1 MSITNLPGELRERSP
16 ATLSRDGRRS
26 LIAWAG
32 LVPALAILVTYRLVP
47 LLWNVVLSF
56 ENMRYTGE
64 TTWVGLENYQKLL
77 EDRVFWDALLNTILF
92 LGSVPIAVTIALGLA
107 LLLNK
112 QFPGSKVFRSMFFL
126 PYITMMVAIAVIWS
140 YMFKTQGGVINF
152 VLQDAGLIGNNIR
165 WLSESW
171 WARAS
176 IIIVHVWKTT
186 GFYLII
192 ILAGLQNISPSIY
205 EVARIDGASRR
216 QRFMYITLPLLKPTL
231 GVCALVGLVTS
242 FELFDLV
249 QVLTAGGPARSTE
262 ILITWIYK
270 QAFEFGNFGYSA
282 ALTIVLFVI
291 MAGMS
296 LLGAYLQGRDSFT

>member
-1 MSITNLPGELRERSP
+1 MSIKSLPDELWERSP
-16 ATLSRDGRRS
+16 ITLSRKGRRS

-32 LVPALAILVTYRLVP
+32 LIPALAILIIYRLIP
-47 LLWNVVLSF
+47 LLWNVALSF

-64 TTWVGLENYQKLL
+64 TTWVGAENYQRML
-77 EDRVFWDALLNTILF
+77 EDPVFMDALFNTILF
-92 LGSVPIAVTIALGLA
+92 LLSVPIAVTIALGLA

-112 QFPGSKVFRSMFFL
+112 NFPGSNAFRSMFFL

-140 YMFKTQGGVINF
+140 YMFKTQGGVINYM
-152 VLQDAGLIGNNIR
+152 LLEAGLIEENIG
-165 WLSESW
+165 WLSDSW

-192 ILAGLQNISPSIY
+192 ILAGLQNISPQIY
-205 EVARIDGASRR
+205 EVSRIDGASKR

-249 QVLTAGGPARSTE
+249 QVLTGGGPARSTE

-291 MAGMS
+291 MAGFS
-296 LLGAYLQGRDSFT
+296 LLGAYLQGGDYI

>member
-1 MSITNLPGELRERSP
+1 MSIKNLPEEVRQWSP
-16 ATLSRDGRRS
+16 TPLSRKGRRS

-32 LVPALAILVTYRLVP
+32 LVPALAILVTYRLIP
-47 LLWNVVLSF
+47 LIWNMVLSF

-64 TTWVGLENYQKLL
+64 TTWVGLENYRQLF
-77 EDRVFWDALLNTILF
+77 EDPVFAKALFNTILF

-112 QFPGSKVFRSMFFL
+112 QFLGSNVFRSMFFL

-140 YMFKTQGGVINF
+140 YMFKTQGGVINY
-152 VLQDAGLIGNNIR
+152 VLQDLGIIENNIR
-165 WLSESW
+165 WLSDSW
-171 WARAS
+171 WARVS

-192 ILAGLQNISPSIY
+192 ILAGLQNISPQIY
-205 EVARIDGASRR
+205 EVSRIDGASRR
-216 QRFMYITLPLLKPTL
+216 QRFLYITLPLLKPTL

-249 QVLTAGGPARSTE
+249 QVMTGGGPARSTE

-270 QAFEFGNFGYSA
+270 QAFEFGNFGYA
-282 ALTIVLFVI
+282 AVLTIILFVL

-296 LLGAYLQGRDSFT
+296 LLGAYLQGGDYI

>member
-1 MSITNLPGELRERSP
+1 MSIKNLPEEVRQWSP
-16 ATLSRDGRRS
+16 TPLSRKGRRS

-32 LVPALAILVTYRLVP
+32 LVPALAILVTYRLIP
-47 LLWNVVLSF
+47 LIWNMVLSF

-64 TTWVGLENYQKLL
+64 TTWVGLENYRQLF
-77 EDRVFWDALLNTILF
+77 EDPVFTKALFNTILF

-112 QFPGSKVFRSMFFL
+112 QFLGSNVFRSMFFL

-140 YMFKTQGGVINF
+140 YMFKTQGGVINY
-152 VLQDAGLIGNNIR
+152 VLQDLGIIENNIR
-165 WLSESW
+165 WLSDSW
-171 WARAS
+171 WARVS

-192 ILAGLQNISPSIY
+192 ILAGLQNISPQIY
-205 EVARIDGASRR
+205 EVSRIDGASRR
-216 QRFMYITLPLLKPTL
+216 QRFLYITLPLLKPTL

-249 QVLTAGGPARSTE
+249 QVMTGGGPARSTE

-270 QAFEFGNFGYSA
+270 QAFEFGNFGYA
-282 ALTIVLFVI
+282 AVLTIILFVL

-296 LLGAYLQGRDSFT
+296 LLGAYLQGGDYI

>member
-1 MSITNLPGELRERSP
+1 MSISDLPEKLRDRSSF
-16 ATLSRDGRRS
+16 TLSRKGRRS

-32 LVPALAILVTYRLVP
+32 LIPALVILVTYRLLP
-47 LLWNVVLSF
+47 LFWNVVLSF

-64 TTWVGLENYQKLL
+64 TTWVGLENYRRLV
-77 EDRVFWDALLNTILF
+77 EDPVFWDALFNTVLF
-92 LGSVPIAVTIALGLA
+92 LGAVPIGVTLALGLA

-112 QFPGSKVFRSMFFL
+112 KFPGSNVFRSMFFL

-152 VLQDAGLIGNNIR
+152 MLQEAGLIESNIG
-165 WLSESW
+165 WLSDSW

-176 IIIVHVWKTT
+176 VIIVHVWKTT

-192 ILAGLQNISPSIY
+192 ILAGLQNISPSLY
-205 EVARIDGASRR
+205 EVAKIDGASKR
-216 QRFMYITLPLLKPTL
+216 QQFMYITLPLLKPTL

-249 QVLTAGGPARSTE
+249 QVLTGGGPARSTE

-282 ALTIVLFVI
+282 ALTIVLFVL
-291 MAGMS
+291 MAGLS
-296 LLGAYLQGRDSFT
+296 LLGAHLQGGDYA

>member
-1 MSITNLPGELRERSP
+1 MSIKNLPEEVRQWSP
-16 ATLSRDGRRS
+16 TPLSRKGRRS

-32 LVPALAILVTYRLVP
+32 LVPALAILVTYRLIP
-47 LLWNVVLSF
+47 LIWNMVLSF

-64 TTWVGLENYQKLL
+64 TTWVGLENYRQLF
-77 EDRVFWDALLNTILF
+77 EDPVFTKALFNTILF
-92 LGSVPIAVTIALGLA
+92 MGSVPIAVTIALGLA

-112 QFPGSKVFRSMFFL
+112 QFLGSNVFRSMFFL

-140 YMFKTQGGVINF
+140 YMFKTQGGVINY
-152 VLQDAGLIGNNIR
+152 VLQDLGIIENNIR
-165 WLSESW
+165 WLSDSW
-171 WARAS
+171 WARVS

-192 ILAGLQNISPSIY
+192 ILAGLQNISPQIY
-205 EVARIDGASRR
+205 EVSRIDGASRR
-216 QRFMYITLPLLKPTL
+216 QRFLYITLPLLKPTL

-249 QVLTAGGPARSTE
+249 QVMTGGGPARSTE

-270 QAFEFGNFGYSA
+270 QAFEFGNFGYA
-282 ALTIVLFVI
+282 AVLTIILFVL

-296 LLGAYLQGRDSFT
+296 LLGAYLQGGDYI